1 VGTPLAPLAAGFA
14 DPPDVARAWAR
25 HWQELWPRD
34 AAARAP
40 LAELLAAIRASRE
53 RLAQAPL
60 EATSRDSIVALE
72 RRLAMLFRRN
82 PLSPAATA
90 AYVSLMQLDLQR
102 VRGLLAVRALRDAPV
117 AAP

>member
-1 VGTPLAPLAAGFA
+1 
-14 DPPDVARAWAR
+14 
-25 HWQELWPRD
+25 
-34 AAARAP
+34 
-40 LAELLAAIRASRE
+40 LLAAIRASRE

-72 RRLAMLFRRN
+72 RRLALLFRRN
-82 PLSPAATA
+82 PLSPTATA